1 MLRLRRM
8 PLAQLRLRALLKPS
22 QSKPYGFASSPKG
35 ESFIKVKIMSE
46 TKLSHFDASGSA
58 VMVDVSEKPVTARQ
72 AVARGIITMNA
83 AAFAAVR
90 DGTAQKGD
98 VLGVARIAGIMA
110 AKRTSELIPLCHPL
124 PLSKL
129 TVDFHLLPEQQ
140 AVEAVCTARTIGVT
154 GVEMEA
160 LTGVSAALSADPLPG
175 WWCPQL
181 WHPAHGRPLPRPQC
195 GRPWQ
200 TRPPRFG
207 WSALH
212 GPRWQW
218 MPVLHRGSQAYGC
231 WSDRPVFQFC
241 WWHGG

>member
-22 QSKPYGFASSPKG
+22 QSKPYGFASFPKE

-160 LTGVSAALSADPLPG
+160 LTGVSAALLTIYDMCKAVDKGMELG
-175 WWCPQL
+175 EIHL
-181 WHPAHGRPLPRPQC
+181 VEK
-195 GRPWQ
+195 
-200 TRPPRFG
+200 T
-207 WSALH
+207 
-212 GPRWQW
+212 
-218 MPVLHRGSQAYGC
+218 
-231 WSDRPVFQFC
+231 
-241 WWHGG
+241 GGKSGHYIRAEGGYV

>member
-98 VLGVARIAGIMA
+98 SIANDGIFICYAPFDDPEIAMA
-110 AKRTSELIPLCHPL
+110 IVVQKGGAGANCSVIAQEILEAYFSLKSATDVTDVEGELL
-124 PLSKL
+124 
-129 TVDFHLLPEQQ
+129 Q
-140 AVEAVCTARTIGVT
+140 
-154 GVEMEA
+154 
-160 LTGVSAALSADPLPG
+160 
-175 WWCPQL
+175 
-181 WHPAHGRPLPRPQC
+181 
-195 GRPWQ
+195 
-200 TRPPRFG
+200 
-207 WSALH
+207 
-212 GPRWQW
+212 
-218 MPVLHRGSQAYGC
+218 
-231 WSDRPVFQFC
+231 
-241 WWHGG
+241 

>member
-35 ESFIKVKIMSE
+35 EIFIKEKIMSE

-160 LTGVSAALSADPLPG
+160 LTGVSAALLTIYDMCKAVDKGMELG
-175 WWCPQL
+175 EIHL
-181 WHPAHGRPLPRPQC
+181 VEK
-195 GRPWQ
+195 
-200 TRPPRFG
+200 T
-207 WSALH
+207 
-212 GPRWQW
+212 
-218 MPVLHRGSQAYGC
+218 
-231 WSDRPVFQFC
+231 
-241 WWHGG
+241 GGKSGHYVRAEGGYV

>member
-129 TVDFHLLPEQQ
+129 
-140 AVEAVCTARTIGVT
+140 
-154 GVEMEA
+154 
-160 LTGVSAALSADPLPG
+160 
-175 WWCPQL
+175 
-181 WHPAHGRPLPRPQC
+181 
-195 GRPWQ
+195 
-200 TRPPRFG
+200 
-207 WSALH
+207 
-212 GPRWQW
+212 
-218 MPVLHRGSQAYGC
+218 HRQDHRRDRRGNGS
-231 WSDRPVFQFC
+231 SDRRFC
-241 WWHGG
+241 RAAHHLRYVQGRG

>member
-35 ESFIKVKIMSE
+35 ESFIKEKIMSE

-110 AKRTSELIPLCHPL
+110 AKRTIFDLLL
-124 PLSKL
+124 P
-129 TVDFHLLPEQQ
+129 HLLADDPI
-140 AVEAVCTARTIGVT
+140 TAEDIARLGE
-154 GVEMEA
+154 GGLCLGCAECHW
-160 LTGVSAALSADPLPG
+160 PN
-175 WWCPQL
+175 
-181 WHPAHGRPLPRPQC
+181 C
-195 GRPWQ
+195 G
-200 TRPPRFG
+200 FG
-207 WSALH
+207 H
-212 GPRWQW
+212 
-218 MPVLHRGSQAYGC
+218 C
-231 WSDRPVFQFC
+231 
-241 WWHGG
+241 

>member
-22 QSKPYGFASSPKG
+22 QSKPYGFASSPKW

-160 LTGVSAALSADPLPG
+160 LTGVSAALLTIYDMCKAVDKGMELG
-175 WWCPQL
+175 EIHL
-181 WHPAHGRPLPRPQC
+181 VEK
-195 GRPWQ
+195 
-200 TRPPRFG
+200 T
-207 WSALH
+207 
-212 GPRWQW
+212 
-218 MPVLHRGSQAYGC
+218 
-231 WSDRPVFQFC
+231 
-241 WWHGG
+241 GGKSGHYMRAEGGYV

>member
-22 QSKPYGFASSPKG
+22 QSKPYGFASSPKW

-124 PLSKL
+124 PLCKL

-160 LTGVSAALSADPLPG
+160 LTGVSAALLTIYDMCKAVDKGMELG
-175 WWCPQL
+175 EIHL
-181 WHPAHGRPLPRPQC
+181 VEK
-195 GRPWQ
+195 
-200 TRPPRFG
+200 T
-207 WSALH
+207 
-212 GPRWQW
+212 
-218 MPVLHRGSQAYGC
+218 
-231 WSDRPVFQFC
+231 
-241 WWHGG
+241 GGKSGHYMRAEGGYV